1 MPAYRLCVCHLPLY
15 LMRSFLE
22 VTVNFRRA
30 IISFFQISIRWGFYF
45 FVEDPKNVQGYLL
58 QETKIPKPAYQ
69 KGTQF
74 EAGLSRER
82 KKKKGLPPSKNDLI
96 PVILGEAGLLFGLLF
111 FAYGQIPLACR
122 KIHWGKHKAPSLRN
136 GIFNVQSRTRGT
148 SHRTKQ
154 NISCCS

>member
-1 MPAYRLCVCHLPLY
+1 
-15 LMRSFLE
+15 MRSFLE
-22 VTVNFRRA
+22 VTLNFRRA

-82 KKKKGLPPSKNDLI
+82 KKRRGCP
-96 PVILGEAGLLFGLLF
+96 LLKT
-111 FAYGQIPLACR
+111 I
-122 KIHWGKHKAPSLRN
+122 
-136 GIFNVQSRTRGT
+136 
-148 SHRTKQ
+148 
-154 NISCCS
+154 

>member
-1 MPAYRLCVCHLPLY
+1 MGILLFC
-15 LMRSFLE
+15 
-22 VTVNFRRA
+22 RRPEKRA
-30 IISFFQISIRWGFYF
+30 RILIARNQNPQTR
-45 FVEDPKNVQGYLL
+45 
-58 QETKIPKPAYQ
+58 IP

-148 SHRTKQ
+148 SHRTKH
-154 NISCCS
+154 NLSCCS